1 MYARQC
7 EHFDECER
15 SATGGRLMT
24 PSRWTRSVLAG
35 VALVTVGCSASPA
48 NPGTHAPVRAVNA
61 AAASA
66 VASISCRATTARATK
81 PLLADFRPVAVVRCY
96 QKARGIDGRGL
107 WRFNVKQRA
116 DHGLGKFI
124 AALRRPSV
132 KTPPNVMCLAIGYLD
147 PSFVLIDRRG
157 RVIRPAVPVMECGR
171 PFPAAITALKH
182 LPWVT
187 VSVRR
192 TVQIATRAELAAG
205 CDPQW
210 KDVIKLESQRG
221 SALLNLSAGGPA
233 FSPRPARLRICIYQD
248 RTHSFLRGGFISQ
261 AAESKLLGDIQGGRT
276 STRCG
281 RPHTT
286 YAVLLAVSPGSR
298 GGQIAEAELG
308 GCGRILRPDNQVGT
322 VSRAGLAII
331 AQAGRP

>member
-1 MYARQC
+1 
-7 EHFDECER
+7 
-15 SATGGRLMT
+15 L
-24 PSRWTRSVLAG
+24 
-35 VALVTVGCSASPA
+35 
-48 NPGTHAPVRAVNA
+48 
-61 AAASA
+61 
-66 VASISCRATTARATK
+66 
-81 PLLADFRPVAVVRCY
+81 
-96 QKARGIDGRGL
+96 
-107 WRFNVKQRA
+107 
-116 DHGLGKFI
+116 
-124 AALRRPSV
+124 
-132 KTPPNVMCLAIGYLD
+132 YLE

-157 RVIRPAVPVMECGR
+157 RVIRPAIPVMECGR
-171 PFPAAITALKH
+171 PLPAAITALQH
-182 LPWVT
+182 LRWVT

-221 SALLNLSAGGPA
+221 SALNLSAGGPA

-261 AAESKLLGDIQGGRT
+261 AAESKLLGEIQGGRT

-281 RPHTT
+281 RPHTA
-286 YAVLLAVSPGSR
+286 YAVLLAVSAGSR

-331 AQAGRP
+331 TQAGRP